1 MAPVKTR
8 SSGRHSTHNSYK
20 ADPEDT
26 NDDDDFYG
34 MRELKHQLAGLNLQL
49 KDTTGDGNCLFRA
62 CADQY
67 TGSERN
73 HAELRAEVCKYIADN
88 ADHFKSFM
96 DNETVEAHVAQ
107 MRKNGTYGGNIELVA
122 FARLKKVDIKVYQ
135 PGYIF
140 VIEGVDVKKEG
151 STPGQRPVMH
161 IAYHS
166 WEHYSSIRNIDGP
179 HEGLP
184 EISPKV
190 VLQNPL
196 AKLSKK
202 DPPRPIERQIMKLTD
217 ETDLDVVRELLEKYK
232 GNFDEVVSHIFEKAY
247 RDEHGEEEGDKGE
260 TPETDD
266 GHDNG
271 NDNAKGENKD
281 KETKSVPSKVKSES
295 DAAAAARDESIS
307 NEDKPKQGSADTNT
321 TEKDA
326 SPPSSPSPRRSTASP
341 APPSPSKEARTDTPP
356 PSEPAKGIVPKKR
369 MSSREKKEQAKRNQK
384 LNRKNKGK
392 MDGPSEHSSST
403 NSPSSS
409 GGGSASSPGSM
420 RELFI

>member
-67 TGSERN
+67 TGSERD
-73 HAELRAEVCKYIADN
+73 HAALRAEVCKYIADN
-88 ADHFKSFM
+88 ADHFESFM

-196 AKLSKK
+196 AKLTKRN
-202 DPPRPIERQIMKLTD
+202 PPRPIERQIMKMTD
-217 ETDLDVVRELLEKYK
+217 ETDLEVVRELLEKYK
-232 GNFDEVVSHIFEKAY
+232 GNFDEVVGHIIEKAY
-247 RDEHGEEEGDKGE
+247 KDEYGDEEDDKGE
-260 TPETDD
+260 EPETGDED
-266 GHDNG
+266 KD
-271 NDNAKGENKD
+271 KD
-281 KETKSVPSKVKSES
+281 KESKSEAS
-295 DAAAAARDESIS
+295 KDKSEFDAAAKVNENIA
-307 NEDKPKQGSADTNT
+307 EDKSRQGLPDTDT
-321 TEKDA
+321 TEKGA
-326 SPPSSPSPRRSTASP
+326 SPDLSPSPRSSTASP
-341 APPSPSKEARTDTPP
+341 APSSPSKEARSDTPP
-356 PSEPAKGIVPKKR
+356 IEPAKSIVPTKR

-392 MDGPSEHSSST
+392 VEPSPSSSEHSSLSAT
-403 NSPSSS
+403 PSSRPN
-409 GGGSASSPGSM
+409 GGSVSSPGSM
-420 RELFI
+420 RELFV